1 MRAELFSALIFTTY
15 ALERSRDFE
24 NENLFYLLFLLYGN
38 LGVFLFNFAMNS
50 LHKTIEKLL
59 YHLLTH

>member
-15 ALERSRDFE
+15 ALARSRDFE
-24 NENLFYLLFLLYGN
+24 NENLFYLLFLLYEN